1 MERGPV
7 PGGELGGAARVAR
20 GEATRGQRL
29 LGMIW
34 LYLKTNEGSDISRFL
49 VLAMNAMLFQLFLNG
64 GDLILMTYLFIPDL
78 YTL

>member
-1 MERGPV
+1 M
-7 PGGELGGAARVAR
+7 
-20 GEATRGQRL
+20 
-29 LGMIW
+29 GMIW
-34 LYLKTNEGSDISRFL
+34 LYMKIREGSDISRFL